1 MRTLRHHLF
10 ALLVL
15 ALVLA
20 GCGPAAPTAMPA
32 SPTSEPVATP
42 EQVASAVPTDT
53 PPPTD
58 VPEPTELP
66 ALESNVLTG
75 ALEGYVEGMDCFPDK
90 VTVDSATGFEVTYH
104 DNYKVVT
111 VPEAWAGADRAY
123 TYVLYQRGTPPPDGF
138 DDATLIAVPVER
150 VISMSTSYLAQLDLL
165 GVVDTLVGV
174 DSVAYASTPSVVARA
189 EAGEIIEVGYGPDVN
204 VEQVIEL
211 DPSIVLTYG
220 LGNEWD
226 SHPKL
231 LEAGVTTVLSAE
243 AREADPLAR
252 AEWIKFIALFYNREA
267 LANEIFSS
275 IAERYQGLI
284 NLAADVTERPTVF
297 LNAPWGD
304 TWYMAGGQ
312 SYVAHLLRAAGAD
325 YLWSEDTSTDAL
337 PLDFETVYDRA
348 LDAEYWL
355 HPSTW
360 STLDEAL
367 AMDERF
373 ADFAAFQSGQ
383 VYNNNRRTN
392 PSGGNDYWESGVIN
406 PDLLLADLIRI
417 FHPELL
423 PDHDLVYYQKLAP
436 LSQE

>member
-1 MRTLRHHLF
+1 MRTARTLLLAML
-10 ALLVL
+10 ALT
-15 ALVLA
+15 LVLA
-20 GCGPAAPTAMPA
+20 GCGRATPTTVPVASTLEPSATPEQAAPAAPTDAP
-32 SPTSEPVATP
+32 
-42 EQVASAVPTDT
+42 QPTDA
-53 PPPTD
+53 
-58 VPEPTELP
+58 PEPTEVPPL
-66 ALESNVLTG
+66 AANVTEG
-75 ALEGYVEGMDCFPDK
+75 ALAAYVEGMDCFPDK
-90 VTVDSATGFEVTYH
+90 ITIEHAVGFTVAYY
-104 DNYKVVT
+104 NAYKVVT
-111 VPEAWAGADRAY
+111 VPEAWVGIERPY
-123 TYVLYQRGTPPPDGF
+123 TYVLYQRGTPAPEGF
-138 DDATLIAVPVER
+138 ADATLIAVPIER

-165 GVVDTLVGV
+165 GVVDTLVGA
-174 DSVAYASTPSVVARA
+174 DSIAYASTSSVVARA
-189 EAGEIIEVGYGPDVN
+189 EAGEIIEVGYGSDVN
-204 VEQVIEL
+204 VEQVIDL

-267 LANEIFSS
+267 LANELFEAIG
-275 IAERYQGLI
+275 ERYQGLVD
-284 NLAADVTERPTVF
+284 LAAEVEDRPTVF

-312 SYVAHLLRAAGAD
+312 SYVAYLLNVAGAD
-325 YLWSEDTSTDAL
+325 YLWSDDTSPDTL
-337 PLDFETVYDRA
+337 YLDFETVYDQA
-348 LDAEYWL
+348 LEADYWL
-355 HPSTW
+355 HTSTW

-383 VYNNNRRTN
+383 VYNNNLRTN

-423 PDHDLVYYQKLAP
+423 PDHELVYYQQLAP